1 MTSAERST
9 RSLDSKRSSTDRWAD
24 GGHRVEVDLLAGDPG
39 PAAADGQG
47 LVLHDDLHPCELRR
61 RVERVDSAH
70 VDLERALDGVV
81 GVVGA
86 ERELAGD
93 AQEQVAVAGDD
104 RRDPLL
110 RVGECRC
117 WPSIEHPCRHG
128 AAVLLHE

>member
-9 RSLDSKRSSTDRWAD
+9 RSLDSKRSSTDRWDSA
-24 GGHRVEVDLLAGDPG
+24 GTASRSTSSLATPARPRRTASDLM
-39 PAAADGQG
+39 
-47 LVLHDDLHPCELRR
+47 LHDDLEPGEFRG

-86 ERELAGD
+86 ERVVAGD
-93 AQEQVAVAGDD
+93 PQEQVAVAGDD
-104 RRDPLL
+104 GRDPLV
-110 RVGECRC
+110 RVGGRRC
-117 WPSIEHPCRHG
+117 WPSIEHPCCHG